1 MNATIETE
9 DHTEME
15 ELNYKNVIYRQ
26 ISKAKIPPQVGGR

>member
-1 MNATIETE
+1 MNATVETE
-9 DHTEME
+9 DHTEVG